1 MIMRGPAHITTVKV
15 SINNTVVATATTLC
29 ITGVTR
35 NPNNAKAAAFQTI
48 PTAPGA
54 SWRVTRLAGAGSAR
68 FPRDMYGAIQAH
80 GDGSSTPGSLVLVGH
95 GLKYL
100 GEPSIHDLVD
110 EGLRRGSQSSGIAV
124 GWEFPSC
131 RVSRV
136 TCKNGSRSTSGSAPR
151 RSHPQKWAGL
161 CDTTPL
167 VGSAAHALGAVIPPT
182 V

>member
-68 FPRDMYGAIQAH
+68 FRRDRYAV
-80 GDGSSTPGSLVLVGH
+80 PPGH
-95 GLKYL
+95 GH
-100 GEPSIHDLVD
+100 ES
-110 EGLRRGSQSSGIAV
+110 
-124 GWEFPSC
+124 
-131 RVSRV
+131 
-136 TCKNGSRSTSGSAPR
+136 
-151 RSHPQKWAGL
+151 
-161 CDTTPL
+161 
-167 VGSAAHALGAVIPPT
+167 
-182 V
+182 